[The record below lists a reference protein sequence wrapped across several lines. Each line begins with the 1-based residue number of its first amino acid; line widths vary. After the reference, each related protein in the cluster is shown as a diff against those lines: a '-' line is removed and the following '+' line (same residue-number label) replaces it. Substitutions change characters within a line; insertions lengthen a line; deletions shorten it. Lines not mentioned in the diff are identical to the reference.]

1 MPRSAVR
8 ETYAKAMEPHF
19 VLMEARAVA
28 GLMQLS
34 LLFIA
39 VPFVVISILYQ
50 FDVLGGRGYRSGARP
65 PAEFLCLRTCALPQD
80 IHRPACR
87 WLEYRRTGEKQ

>member
-8 ETYAKAMEPHF
+8 ETYAKAMEPYF

-39 VPFVVISILYQ
+39 VPFVVICILYQ
-50 FDVLGGRGYRSGARP
+50 FDVLGGREGIAAALDLPLSS
-65 PAEFLCLRTCALPQD
+65 CAYAHALSKAGME
-80 IHRPACR
+80 I
-87 WLEYRRTGEKQ
+87 

>member
-8 ETYAKAMEPHF
+8 ETYARAMEPYF

-28 GLMQLS
+28 GLIQLS

-39 VPFVVISILYQ
+39 VPFVVICILHQ
-50 FDVLGGRGYRSGARP
+50 FDVVGGARVS
-65 PAEFLCLRTCALPQD
+65 Q
-80 IHRPACR
+80 
-87 WLEYRRTGEKQ
+87 RRSTSR